1 MTATISPTAAKTSS
15 NPLFLSEI
23 FPLQITKL
31 NLLRFRITPKVERE
45 NGNRLSWRLSQKF
58 PEIVFIWY
66 KREGEKEGDFWGLAK
81 SDGTIPGVPELK
93 ERLTQIQT
101 ELRQELGDIY
111 SSFKSVRDLE
121 RTSGI
126 EAELAVR
133 VLKIIRP
140 FACPPVWS
148 DQGVEVRREI
158 NFWSETIELNK
169 SLRPALALT
178 SGSNFLFK
186 ENLAHFYENHPY
198 RNDAE
203 KLLSQLKVRDIDKG
217 SFGTIIRIEG
227 TVGERREELLQWKPA
242 SISEKAIKEA
252 PDEQPV
258 VVVKFGKDSKEFHYA
273 MAALR
278 PCVTPDTAAR
288 FAVDY
293 GDLLKQTKITYEERK
308 KLLRSAK
315 EQATKALADYGFQ
328 LDRSVNSRQY
338 PELFLLLSQKLEDTQ
353 LLFGKGVT
361 STQNKILAGLSRGG
375 VYRRHQ
381 DYDSAPIRLAALKL
395 CDNIRL
401 TPLLQEIQQ
410 RLKKYGFDSNIAP
423 EHMKAVSLANLT
435 GVDARAKVERAIDE
449 LMTIP
454 VDLVLIF
461 LPTSDRQADDT
472 KGDSLY
478 SWIYSRLLRR
488 EIASQVIYEDTVRK
502 VKPQYLLNQ
511 VIPGILAKLGNL
523 PFVLAQPIKIA
534 DYFVGLDISRAG
546 KKKAVGS
553 INACASVRLYGKQ
566 GEFISYRLEDALIE
580 GEEIPQLIL
589 ERFLPQNKLKNKTV
603 LIYRDGGFC
612 GDEVKHL
619 QARAK
624 AIGSQFILVE
634 CRKSGIPRL
643 YNSRNQ
649 KIQAPT
655 QGLALRLSSHEVIII
670 TTQITEKVGSPQP
683 LRLKVIPNEQ
693 QQVSMESLIQATLLL
708 TLLHHGSLKPPRL
721 PIPLFA
727 SDRMAYRRLQGIC
740 PGSLEGD
747 RQFWL

>member
-1 MTATISPTAAKTSS
+1 M
-15 NPLFLSEI
+15 
-23 FPLQITKL
+23 
-31 NLLRFRITPKVERE
+31 
-45 NGNRLSWRLSQKF
+45 G
-58 PEIVFIWY
+58 
-66 KREGEKEGDFWGLAK
+66 
-81 SDGTIPGVPELK
+81 
-93 ERLTQIQT
+93 
-101 ELRQELGDIY
+101 
-111 SSFKSVRDLE
+111 
-121 RTSGI
+121 
-126 EAELAVR
+126 
-133 VLKIIRP
+133 
-140 FACPPVWS
+140 
-148 DQGVEVRREI
+148 REI
-158 NFWSETIELNK
+158 NFWSETIELNQ

-178 SGSNFLFK
+178 SRSNFLFK

-217 SFGTIIRIEG
+217 SFGTIIGIEG

-252 PDEQPV
+252 PNHQPV

-278 PCVTPDTAAR
+278 PCVTPETAEK
-288 FAVDY
+288 FEVDY
-293 GDLLKQTKITYEERK
+293 GDLLKQTKITYEDRK
-308 KLLRSAK
+308 KLLFSAK

-338 PELFLLLSQKLEDTQ
+338 QELFLPPSQKLEQTQ

-361 STQNKILAGLSRGG
+361 GMQNKILAGLSKGG

-381 DYDSAPIRLAALKL
+381 DYASAPIRLAALKL

-410 RLKKYGFDSNIAP
+410 RLKKYGFESNIAP
-423 EHMKAVSLANLT
+423 EQMKAVSLANLT
-435 GVDARAKVERAIDE
+435 GVDASARAKVESAIDE

-454 VDLVLIF
+454 ADLVLIF

-472 KGDSLY
+472 KGGSLY
-478 SWIYSRLLRR
+478 SLIYSRLLRR
-488 EIASQVIYEDTVRK
+488 GIASQVIYEDTVRK
-502 VKPQYLLNQ
+502 VKAQYLLNQ

-523 PFVLAQPIKIA
+523 PFVLAQPIEIA

-589 ERFLPQNKLKNKTV
+589 ERFLPQNDLKNKTV
-603 LIYRDGGFC
+603 LIYRDGQFC

-643 YNSRNQ
+643 YNSRN
-649 KIQAPT
+649 KNLQAPT

-670 TTQITEKVGSPQP
+670 TTHITEKVGIPQP
-683 LRLKVIPNEQ
+683 LRLKVIPNEE

-721 PIPLFA
+721 PIPLFG

-740 PGSLEGD
+740 PGSLESD

>member
-15 NPLFLSEI
+15 SPLFLSEI
-23 FPLQITKL
+23 FPLEITKL
-31 NLLRFRITPKVERE
+31 NLLRFRLTPKVERE

-81 SDGTIPGVPELK
+81 SDGTIPSVAELK

-101 ELRQELGDIY
+101 ELRQELGDVY

-148 DQGVEVRREI
+148 DRGVEVRREI
-158 NFWSETIELNK
+158 NFWSETIELKK

-198 RNDAE
+198 RNNPKE
-203 KLLSQLKVRDIDKG
+203 LLSQLKVRDIDKG
-217 SFGTIIRIEG
+217 SFGTIIGIEG

-278 PCVTPDTAAR
+278 PCVTPDTAER

-308 KLLRSAK
+308 KLLLSAK

-338 PELFLLLSQKLEDTQ
+338 RELFLLLSQKLEDTQ

-361 STQNKILAGLSRGG
+361 STQNRILAGLSKGG

-381 DYDSAPIRLAALKL
+381 DYDSAATPIRLAALKL
-395 CDNIRL
+395 CDNISL

-410 RLKKYGFDSNIAP
+410 RLKKYGFKSKIAP
-423 EHMKAVSLANLT
+423 EQMKAVSLANLT
-435 GVDARAKVERAIDE
+435 EVDARAKVESAIDE

-461 LPTSDRQADDT
+461 LPTSDRQVDDT
-472 KGDSLY
+472 KGGSLY
-478 SWIYSRLLRR
+478 SSIYCQLLRR
-488 EIASQVIYEDTVRK
+488 GIASQVIYEDTVRN
-502 VKPQYLLNQ
+502 VKSQYLLNQ

-523 PFVLAQPIKIA
+523 PFVLAQPIEIA

-589 ERFLPQNKLKNKTV
+589 ERFLPQNDLKNKTV
-603 LIYRDGGFC
+603 LIYRDGRFC

-624 AIGSQFILVE
+624 AIGSQSIV
-634 CRKSGIPRL
+634 SGMPQIWH
-643 YNSRNQ
+643 S
-649 KIQAPT
+649 T
-655 QGLALRLSSHEVIII
+655 VI
-670 TTQITEKVGSPQP
+670 
-683 LRLKVIPNEQ
+683 
-693 QQVSMESLIQATLLL
+693 
-708 TLLHHGSLKPPRL
+708 
-721 PIPLFA
+721 
-727 SDRMAYRRLQGIC
+727 
-740 PGSLEGD
+740 
-747 RQFWL
+747 